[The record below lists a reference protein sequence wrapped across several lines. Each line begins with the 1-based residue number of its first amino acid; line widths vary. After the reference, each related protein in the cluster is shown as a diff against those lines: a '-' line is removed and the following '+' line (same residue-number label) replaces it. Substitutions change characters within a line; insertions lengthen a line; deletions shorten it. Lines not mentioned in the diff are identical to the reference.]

1 MKISFIIPCSNVTH
15 YGVRS
20 ISSYLKQYGHQVDL
34 IFVMVERNN
43 FRGGLSKNVLNQLV
57 EMVSSSG
64 LVGIS
69 VMTNF
74 LGYAEQITKYLKR
87 NIMAPI
93 VWGGIHP
100 TVDPERCMDNVD
112 IVCRGEGEET
122 ILELVNCLERNEDFE
137 DIKNLWIGK
146 DIKNDVRLF
155 INNLD
160 ELPDPDYNLTS
171 HYILQNE
178 EFVLMTKELLKN
190 NLIKMGDKSR
200 YSVFTTRGCSHD
212 CKYCCNNS
220 IHGLYKDK
228 GSFIRKRSIGRV
240 INEIKENIEKF
251 GFESVCIQDENFLIR
266 SKEEIR
272 EFCERYKKEINL
284 PFQIE
289 FSPVQF
295 NRRKLVELIR
305 VGLSRVQMGVQS
317 INKETSIK
325 LYHRGYSRERI
336 DRIVDFFSLYPDI
349 ICNLHF
355 IVHNPWEKKES
366 LIESIKFIASLPRNF
381 NVKLYPLVF
390 YPNTALYQRAK
401 REGLIRD
408 YYKDIVYKG
417 WSLER
422 IKDSRY
428 LDLVFYLVNLL
439 RKKNLSQYFI
449 IKMVGFLTYKFL
461 IRIFSNKVFLSP
473 TRKLF
478 YLVHNYLG
486 ENRV

>member
-1 MKISFIIPCSNVTH
+1 MKISFIVPCSNLLNV
-15 YGVRS
+15 GVRS
-20 ISSYLKQYGHQVDL
+20 LSSYLKQHGHQVEL
-34 IFVMVERNN
+34 IFVMIERNN

-57 EMVSSSG
+57 GMVSSSG

-100 TVDPERCMDNVD
+100 TVDPERCLSYVD
-112 IVCRGEGEET
+112 IVCRGEGEGA
-122 ILELVNCLERNEDFE
+122 ISGLANCLERGGDFK
-137 DIKNLWIGK
+137 DIKNFWIGK
-146 DIKNDVRLF
+146 DIRNEVRPFRND
-155 INNLD
+155 LD
-160 ELPDPDYNLTS
+160 DFSDPDYDLSN

-178 EFVLMTKELLKN
+178 EFVSMNKELLKD

-220 IHGLYKDK
+220 IRGLYKAK

-266 SKEEIR
+266 SREEIR
-272 EFCERYKKEINL
+272 EFCEEYKKEINL
-284 PFQIE
+284 PFQVE
-289 FSPVQF
+289 FSPAQF
-295 NRRKLVELIR
+295 NRRKLVKLIKT
-305 VGLSRVQMGVQS
+305 GLSRVQIGVQS
-317 INKETSIK
+317 INKETSLK
-325 LYHRGYSRERI
+325 LYHRGYSRDRI
-336 DRIVDFFSLYPDI
+336 NKIVDFFNLYPHI
-349 ICNLHF
+349 VCNLHF
-355 IVHNPWEKKES
+355 IVHNPWEKEES
-366 LIESIKFIASLPRNF
+366 IIESINFAAFLPPNF

-390 YPNTALYQRAK
+390 YPNTSLYQRAE

-408 YYKDIVYKG
+408 YYKDIVYKD

-422 IKDSRY
+422 IKDSNY
-428 LDLVFYLVNLL
+428 LTLVFYLVNLL
-439 RKKNLSQYFI
+439 RKKNVPRNFI
-449 IKMVGFLTYKFL
+449 RNIVGFLTYRFL
-461 IRIFSNKVFLSP
+461 IKIFGYKILLYP
-473 TRKLF
+473 ARKLF